1 VAARIQQGGYAER
14 EVDQS
19 THGKLCSLLR
29 ELFDTANRVP
39 VHQGW
44 TSTSDPLSNVSMSF
58 KTAEQAMAFCNRNSL
73 AYEVTRPK
81 QMRKQKKNYGDNFR
95 YWGRVVDHKF
105 KADPTQIFG

>member
-1 VAARIQQGGYAER
+1 
-14 EVDQS
+14 
-19 THGKLCSLLR
+19 
-29 ELFDTANRVP
+29 
-39 VHQGW
+39 
-44 TSTSDPLSNVSMSF
+44 
-58 KTAEQAMAFCNRNSL
+58 MAFCNRNSL